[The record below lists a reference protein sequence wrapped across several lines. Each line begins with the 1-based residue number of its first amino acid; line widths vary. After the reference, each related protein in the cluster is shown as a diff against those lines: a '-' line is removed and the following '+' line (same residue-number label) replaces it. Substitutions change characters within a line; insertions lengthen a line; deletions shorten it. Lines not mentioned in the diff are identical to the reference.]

1 MRVLSSVLILLAL
14 AAPSNRALA
23 EARPAAL
30 PNGPAAEYVA
40 RFSERLGRETRIVYH
55 RDGKTRVDVVGDRGV
70 ASTFR
75 DRRHATVVTLSR
87 REGPRFNALQIRSG
101 SEPGYS
107 VSEAVRTGKSESVLG
122 QHCDIWSTTTAG
134 ARMPHTISSENCL
147 TADGI
152 DLSHRLV
159 GSKGSVISS
168 SEAVAVERRSVDPA
182 EVEIP
187 REVFN
192 FGYWLEAG
200 SKVLDN
206 GPHPADFETTFV
218 WPAVGRFRPDEKI
231 RTTRRHFPWLF
242 ERTASGDQQNF
253 VVHNLGTEVVFRFD
267 IKNSGAYKTLLVARD
282 VKPLDINHAEP
293 MKQTDVILGER
304 CEWFNMYPGA
314 MDGGLEQCRTH
325 DGIILKERV
334 IVRYSGET
342 VAALRFQRRP
352 VEVSQVMPPP
362 DILTPAYWRL
372 PQ

>member
-1 MRVLSSVLILLAL
+1 MRAILSLLILLAAL
-14 AAPSNRALA
+14 ADHALA
-23 EARPAAL
+23 ESRPAAL
-30 PNGPAAEYVA
+30 PNWPATEYVV

-55 RDGKTRVDVVGDRGV
+55 RDGKTRIDAAREHGV
-70 ASTFR
+70 ESTYR
-75 DRRHATVVTLSR
+75 DRRHGTVVTIFR
-87 REGPRFNALQIRSG
+87 KNGDDARYHMLQIRSG
-101 SEPGYS
+101 AEPGYS
-107 VSEAVRTGKSESVLG
+107 TSGAVRTGKSESILG
-122 QHCDIWSTTTAG
+122 QQCDIWSTTTTG
-134 ARMPHTISSENCL
+134 AHMPHAISKENCL
-147 TADGI
+147 TDDGI
-152 DLSHRLV
+152 DLSYRLV
-159 GSKGSVISS
+159 GSAGSVITSS
-168 SEAVAVERRSVDPA
+168 AAVAVERRSVDPA

-192 FGYWLEAG
+192 LGYWLEAG

-242 ERTASGDQQNF
+242 ERTASGDQKNF
-253 VVHNLGTEVVFRFD
+253 VVHNLGAEVVFRFD

-352 VEVSQVMPPP
+352 VEVSQVTPPP
-362 DILTPAYWRL
+362 EILTPAYWGL
-372 PQ
+372 P